1 MSLLTDEAELA
12 VESVDSND
20 HSVVLADG
28 SSRSLAGLSRQELL
42 ELQWEQE
49 RAFARRILAAK
60 KGSLQR
66 AEAVGQAYD
75 TVPQI
80 FAAVHGFGGA
90 APVMGVHARH
100 IRLVLDLLRRQ
111 QRLGG
116 QPRLFEI
123 GFGAAKLLKAVRDA
137 GIPFAG
143 IEMSRSLRQKAVEL
157 LGHEHEE
164 NLHVG
169 DLLQDGPWWRDAPWS
184 LIYWNDVWEHIPPDE
199 IGDWLTRIHDM
210 LPPGG
215 QLVTITPNWH
225 MRPFDATA
233 LAYPPRTEAQGLHLK
248 EYTLREVRG
257 MLYEAGFAKV
267 ATPMAVLPKRF
278 VLCGGGLTGLKCA
291 LEPVLEWIP
300 YSAASLAVRG
310 FALSCTIATKGYQ
323 SSFE

>member
-1 MSLLTDEAELA
+1 MSLLTDETDLA
-12 VESVDSND
+12 IASVSSDD

-28 SSRSLAGLSRQELL
+28 SVCSLASLSRQELL
-42 ELQWEQE
+42 ALQWEQE

-60 KGSLQR
+60 KGSTQR
-66 AEAVGQAYD
+66 SEAIGQAYD

-80 FAAVHGFGGA
+80 FAAIHGFGGA
-90 APVMGVHARH
+90 APVMGVHSRH

-111 QRLGG
+111 QKCGIE
-116 QPRLFEI
+116 PRLFEI
-123 GFGAAKLLKAVRDA
+123 GFGAAKLLQAVRDA

-143 IEMSRSLRQKAVEL
+143 IEMSRTLRQKAVES

-169 DLLQDGPWWRDAPWS
+169 DFLQDGPWARNAPWS

-199 IGDWLTRIHDM
+199 IGDWLQRIHRL

-248 EYTLREVRG
+248 EYTLREVRK
-257 MLYEAGFAKV
+257 MLYAAGFANV
-267 ATPMAVLPKRF
+267 ATPLAVLPERF
-278 VLCGGGLTGLKCA
+278 VLCGSGLTGLKCL
-291 LEPVLEWIP
+291 LEPVSEWMP
-300 YSAASLAVRG
+300 YAAARLFCRG
-310 FALSCTIATKGYQ
+310 FALSCTIATKG
-323 SSFE
+323 

>member
-1 MSLLTDEAELA
+1 MNILTDEADLTAAA
-12 VESVDSND
+12 VVAEPP
-20 HSVVLADG
+20 SVVLADG
-28 SSRSLAGLSRQELL
+28 NTVSLAGLSRQELL
-42 ELQWEQE
+42 ALQWKQE
-49 RAFARRILAAK
+49 RAFARRILAAN
-60 KGSLQR
+60 KGTGER

-80 FAAVHGFGGA
+80 FAAAHGFGGA
-90 APVMGVHARH
+90 APVMGVHTRH
-100 IRLVLDLLRRQ
+100 IRLVLELLRRQ
-111 QRLGG
+111 QRRGIE
-116 QPRLFEI
+116 PRLFEI
-123 GFGAAKLLKAVRDA
+123 GFGAAKLLNAVRDA

-157 LGHEHEE
+157 LGQEHAE
-164 NLHVG
+164 NLHIG
-169 DLLQDGPWWRDAPWS
+169 DFLNDGPWWRSAPWS

-199 IGDWLTRIHDM
+199 IGDWLKRIHDM

-267 ATPMAVLPKRF
+267 ATPLAVLPKRF
-278 VLCGGGLTGLKCA
+278 VLCGNGLAGLKCLLEPA
-291 LEPVLEWIP
+291 LERLPFA
-300 YSAASLAVRG
+300 AASLAVRA
-310 FALSCTIATKGYQ
+310 FALSCTIATKG
-323 SSFE
+323 

>member
-1 MSLLTDEAELA
+1 
-12 VESVDSND
+12 
-20 HSVVLADG
+20 
-28 SSRSLAGLSRQELL
+28 
-42 ELQWEQE
+42 
-49 RAFARRILAAK
+49 
-60 KGSLQR
+60 
-66 AEAVGQAYD
+66 
-75 TVPQI
+75 
-80 FAAVHGFGGA
+80 
-90 APVMGVHARH
+90 MGVHAHH

-111 QRLGG
+111 QRRGIE
-116 QPRLFEI
+116 PRLFEI
-123 GFGAAKLLKAVRDA
+123 GFGAAKLLKEVRDA

-169 DLLQDGPWWRDAPWS
+169 DLLQDGPWWRNAPWS

-199 IGDWLTRIHDM
+199 IDDWLRRIRSM

-257 MLYEAGFAKV
+257 MLYEAGFATV
-267 ATPMAVLPKRF
+267 ATPLAVLPKQF
-278 VLCGGGLTGLKCA
+278 VLCGGGLAGLKCLLEPA
-291 LEPVLEWIP
+291 LEWLP

-310 FALSCTIATKGYQ
+310 LALSCTIATKG
-323 SSFE
+323 